1 MFRPHRHFG
10 GSLALPAREVQR
22 GVMFGLVWVSL
33 ITAGCTPTE
42 RVKATPPPSRYTT
55 LAPKTNLPDYLKGT
69 VLELAQVEQN
79 TPYSVSGYGLI
90 VGLANTGDNRGVP
103 QAVRGAM
110 IDEMVRHRMGSTDDR
125 LKNLVPETVL
135 ADPRSAI
142 VEVYG
147 QIPPGARAGERA
159 DVFVQAVTGS
169 QTSSLSRGILYA
181 TDLYMG
187 GVDALNPKGRV
198 NSFIKARGP
207 IFVNPGFATG
217 ESDKGPTAR
226 SSLRTGIV
234 MNGGIMVNDRPIW
247 IRARQPELRVT
258 RAIEIRINDRFD
270 GSKGERTAKTQ
281 DEGVVYVFVPAR
293 FSGDWEHFI
302 GICTHLYLD
311 GSPAIGSIKAKMLA
325 QEALKPKAALQD
337 ISYCLE
343 AIGKDALP
351 FIQPLYTNASSDVV
365 YAAARAGAFLGDSS
379 AEDALLDI
387 ARTEDHPFQLNA
399 VKTLG
404 ALAQSTRIDRMLAD
418 LLSAKNALV
427 RVEAYQ
433 VLADHGSPAIISRE
447 VHGAFYLDRVP
458 SDGLPMVYA
467 TRSGVPRIA
476 VFGPE
481 NVFNMPVMFSTLND
495 KFTVSTLP
503 DRSSLM
509 LFDRTNDYPIGGVER
524 RIRADLYEMVWR
536 LSGGGD
542 DGFKFGYSD
551 LVGILQSMSSGK
563 HIKCTVVLQDSPAM
577 RDTIEDAPPIVDPSG
592 RPPAAPPITGVAKDS
607 KQ

>member
-1 MFRPHRHFG
+1 MFRPDRHFG
-10 GSLALPAREVQR
+10 SSLALRARAARR
-22 GVMFGLVWVSL
+22 GVVFGLAWVSL
-33 ITAGCTPTE
+33 IAAGCTSTE

-55 LAPKTNLPDYLKGT
+55 IAPKTNLPEYLKGT
-69 VLELAQVEQN
+69 VLEVAVVEQN
-79 TPYSVSGYGLI
+79 EPYPVSGYGLV
-90 VGLANTGDNRGVP
+90 VGLAGTGDNRGVP

-110 IDEMVRHRMGSTDDR
+110 IDEMVRHRLGSSDER
-125 LKNLVPETVL
+125 LKNLVPEAIL

-147 QIPPGARAGERA
+147 LIPPGARAGERA

-169 QTSSLSRGILYA
+169 QTSSLSRGNLYA

-198 NSFIKARGP
+198 NSYIKARGP

-217 ESDKGPTAR
+217 ESDKGATAR
-226 SSLRTGIV
+226 SSLRTGII
-234 MNGGIMVNDRPIW
+234 MNGGLMVNDRPIW
-247 IRARQPELRVT
+247 LRARQPELRVT
-258 RAIEIRINDRFD
+258 RAIDIRINDRF
-270 GSKGERTAKTQ
+270 GAAKEEIARTQ

-293 FSGDWEHFI
+293 FGGDWEHFV

-325 QEALKPKAALQD
+325 QEAVKPKAALQD

-343 AIGKDALP
+343 GIGKDALP
-351 FIQPLYTNASSDVV
+351 FIQPLYTNAASDVV

-387 ARTEDHPFQLNA
+387 ARTESHPFQLNA

-404 ALAQSTRIDRMLAD
+404 ALAQSTRIDRMLMD
-418 LLSAKNALV
+418 LLSSKNALV
-427 RVEAYQ
+427 RIEAYQ

-447 VHGAFYLDRVP
+447 VHGSFYLDRVP

-495 KFTVSTLP
+495 KFTISTLP
-503 DRSSLM
+503 DRRSLM
-509 LFDRTNDYPIGGVER
+509 LFDRTNDYPVGGVER
-524 RIRADLYEMVWR
+524 RIRPDLYEMVWR

-542 DGFKFGYSD
+542 DGFRFGYSD

-563 HIKCTVVLQDSPAM
+563 HINCAVVLQDSPAM
-577 RDTIEDAPPIVDPSG
+577 RDAIEDAPPIVDPNG
-592 RPPAAPPITGVAKDS
+592 RPPVEPPITGLAKE
-607 KQ
+607 K